1 MLIYLIDAF
10 NVIHKVPQLT
20 GSSSPR
26 NDFVNYI
33 RKNNLTG
40 SSKNKVVVVFDG
52 YPPISDSP
60 SGQYDVVFSCDASAD
75 DVIKKRAGNY
85 KNKKELVVVTD
96 DRAIRD
102 HIRQL
107 GAGLL
112 SVTDFLNKAKKPDA
126 TSGREAISDSLA
138 REITDE
144 MSRIWDREKR

>member
-10 NVIHKVPQLT
+10 NVIHKVAQLT
-20 GSSSPR
+20 NSSSPR

-40 SSKNKVVVVFDG
+40 SGNNKVTIVFDG
-52 YPPISDSP
+52 YPPISDHP
-60 SGQYDVVFSCDASAD
+60 SGQYEIVFSCDATAD
-75 DVIKKRAGNY
+75 DIIKKRAGSC

-102 HIRQL
+102 HVRQL

-112 SVTDFLNKAKKPDA
+112 SVNDFLNRAKKPEA
-126 TSGREAISDSLA
+126 SSGREAISDSLA
-138 REITDE
+138 REITEE
-144 MSRIWDREKR
+144 MSRIWDREKK